1 MIRNL
6 KATASAE
13 PQVSTLSVQNLLSFR
28 RLIVDELE
36 QRHKDYQ
43 DMLVSLDHA
52 LLSGHG
58 DSGEDVAG
66 MGTRTLENDQVR
78 YLTANRREFIGQL
91 ERALERIDDGTYGQC
106 EDCLTPI
113 PPARL
118 EAYPAATLCIAC
130 KMAGTYR

>member
-1 MIRNL
+1 MNHNL
-6 KATASAE
+6 KATPSAG
-13 PQVSTLSVQNLLSFR
+13 PQVPNLSVQNLLSFR

-52 LLSGHG
+52 LLSGYG
-58 DSGEDVAG
+58 DPGENMAD
-66 MGTRTLENDQVR
+66 MDTRDLENDQVR

-91 ERALERIDDGTYGQC
+91 ERALERIDDGSYGQC
-106 EDCLTPI
+106 EDCLAPI